1 MEYITVTSQSSKNN
15 PSIYININ
23 FIGHI
28 YTTLVDCYDCYERE
42 KKLVT
47 IIGVST
53 HNNGGFRV
61 IETPEQII
69 KLIEKA
75 KKSK

>member
-28 YTTLVDCYDCYERE
+28 YTTLVDCYERE